1 MWEAGD
7 IGYLEGPQ
15 EGQLG
20 MRLETRMETGDQPRA
35 KASGRYYTGSREPL
49 QAFTWRNNNN
59 NQVGI
64 GTFTLA
70 GSRWAVGPGGKVGGR
85 EASMRP
91 WPRSG
96 RTRAV
101 RRNDGGDDRRPRA

>member
-35 KASGRYYTGSREPL
+35 KASGTL
-49 QAFTWRNNNN
+49 QAAGSHREALRGEIITIIRWALGRSPWQEADGLWD
-59 NQVGI
+59 QVG
-64 GTFTLA
+64 
-70 GSRWAVGPGGKVGGR
+70 R
-85 EASMRP
+85 
-91 WPRSG
+91 
-96 RTRAV
+96 
-101 RRNDGGDDRRPRA
+101 